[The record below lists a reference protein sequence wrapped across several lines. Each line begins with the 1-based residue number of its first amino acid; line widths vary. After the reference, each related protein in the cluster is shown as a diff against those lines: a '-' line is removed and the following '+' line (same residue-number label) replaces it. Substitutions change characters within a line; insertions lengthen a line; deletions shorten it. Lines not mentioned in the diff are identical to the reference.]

1 MRAAGAFVLAVA
13 LIVFSLPALAA
24 KRVALV
30 MGNSAYQNVNPLA
43 NPANDAEIMSATL
56 RNAGFEVVDLKRDL
70 KANEMR
76 RALRDFSDQVRDADM
91 AIVYFAGHG
100 IEIDGVNYLLPVD
113 AVLERDID
121 AFDEA
126 VPLDRLLT
134 VIEPARQLRLV
145 ILDAC
150 RDNPFGKSMKR
161 ATASRGIGRGLAKI
175 EPSSPNT
182 LIAFAAKAG
191 STALDG
197 DNDHS
202 PFTTALTKYLP
213 RPGLD
218 LRRAFGFARDDV
230 LKATNNKQEPF
241 IYGSLG
247 GDDVALVAAPPP
259 TTTADPNAD
268 IRRDY
273 ELAERVGTVP
283 VWDSFI
289 NTHPSGFYTDL
300 ARAQRGRLVAEAARI
315 AAVEKSQSV
324 ADEQRRLPEN
334 DASAAEQTGRAAKGK
349 AVGDVAALTAG
360 TANPGAVNPDADIPR
375 QLQAELRRV
384 GCNPGAVD
392 GRWDAASQKSL
403 GLFNN
408 NARTQ
413 FDVKFASL
421 DALEAVRGKTV
432 RVCPLICDSGFEAKG
447 DSCTRIVCKTGFEL
461 RGDGTCERIRPRTQ
475 DKPVANA
482 APSAERALSADR
494 VMPSQG
500 VLPGEPP
507 AGTLPHGARVLVQSS
522 ACGKG
527 QVLELIGGNN
537 AHNIPRQKR
546 CIAAN

>member
-1 MRAAGAFVLAVA
+1 M
-13 LIVFSLPALAA
+13 
-24 KRVALV
+24 
-30 MGNSAYQNVNPLA
+30 
-43 NPANDAEIMSATL
+43 
-56 RNAGFEVVDLKRDL
+56 
-70 KANEMR
+70 
-76 RALRDFSDQVRDADM
+76 
-91 AIVYFAGHG
+91 
-100 IEIDGVNYLLPVD
+100 
-113 AVLERDID
+113 
-121 AFDEA
+121 
-126 VPLDRLLT
+126 
-134 VIEPARQLRLV
+134 
-145 ILDAC
+145 
-150 RDNPFGKSMKR
+150 
-161 ATASRGIGRGLAKI
+161 TASRGIGRGLAKI

-202 PFTTALTKYLP
+202 PFTTALAKYLP

-247 GDDVALVAAPPP
+247 GDDVALVADPPP
-259 TTTADPNAD
+259 TNPADPNAD

-289 NTHPSGFYTDL
+289 GTHPSGFYTDL

-315 AAVEKSQSV
+315 AAVEKSQAV
-324 ADEQRRLPEN
+324 ANEQRRLPQT
-334 DASAAEQTGRAAKGK
+334 DARAPEQIDGAAEGK
-349 AVGDVAALTAG
+349 AVGDVAAVTPG
-360 TANPGAVNPDADIPR
+360 PANPSAVNPAADIPR
-375 QLQAELRRV
+375 QLQGELRRV
-384 GCNPGAVD
+384 GCNLGAVD
-392 GRWDAASQKSL
+392 GNWDAASQKSL
-403 GLFNN
+403 GLFNK

-432 RVCPLICDSGFEAKG
+432 RVCPLICDAGFEGRG
-447 DSCTRIVCKTGFEL
+447 DSCTRIVCKTGFEVG
-461 RGDGTCERIRPRTQ
+461 GDGTCERIRPRKQ

-482 APSAERALSADR
+482 APSVERAVSPVESGDR

-500 VLPGEPP
+500 MLPGEPP
-507 AGTLPHGARVLVQSS
+507 GGTIPHGTRVIVRSS

-527 QVLELIGGNN
+527 QVLELIGGNS
-537 AHNIPRQKR
+537 AQNIPRQKR